1 MADRERISFPNKTN
15 PLESGFIDNPKI
27 RPGMHRAA
35 RQLQSAAFVDAM
47 IELGWSDARRNRY
60 HPIWLRDNC
69 RCERCGDP
77 AIGYRSLRLS
87 ALDLNL
93 KPVTLT
99 ADPAGLDITWE
110 DGHRSHY
117 PAAWLDE
124 YAYDDAAR
132 RARAFI
138 AKPWDD
144 ALRRDPPSFDYRQVS
159 ADDEQLLGMLCQLR
173 DHGICL
179 VHGAPAEAGIVEAL
193 SRRFG
198 FPQASNFGIV
208 QDLVFNPEM
217 RSIAND
223 IKALKPHT
231 DEPYR
236 ASPPGI
242 LLFHCIAN
250 DQTGAGSS
258 TFVDGFEIA
267 ERLRAHD
274 LQGFNALCNNSQP
287 FRRHFAD
294 DVDLIA
300 EFPLISVDEF
310 GHLCG
315 VRINDRV
322 AAPAMIAPDQV
333 EAYYRGLHYLLQQ
346 SEDPQLILHLT
357 LKPGD
362 IVIFDNHRVL
372 HGRTD
377 LTVNGQRWLQWVQ
390 VERGDFHSSLRILA
404 DRFGQARD
412 ARPLMKGAYGKSGN
426 GAQT

>member
-1 MADRERISFPNKTN
+1 MNLAARHPISA
-15 PLESGFIDNPKI
+15 EFID
-27 RPGMHRAA
+27 
-35 RQLQSAAFVDAM
+35 SM
-47 IELGWSDARRNRY
+47 IELVWSDASRNHY

-69 RCERCGDP
+69 RCELCGDP

-93 KPVTLT
+93 QPATLAT
-99 ADPAGLDITWE
+99 TPAGLDIGWD

-117 PAAWLDE
+117 PADWLAE

-132 RARAFI
+132 RVRAFV
-138 AKPWDD
+138 ARPWDD
-144 ALRRDPPSFDYRQVS
+144 ALRRDPPSFDYWQVS
-159 ADDEQLLGMLCQLR
+159 ADDAQLLGMLRQVR
-173 DHGICL
+173 DHGICF
-179 VHGAPAEAGIVEAL
+179 VRGAPAEAGVVEAL
-193 SRRFG
+193 GRRFG

-208 QDLVFNPEM
+208 QDLMFNPQK

-242 LLFHCIAN
+242 LLFHCITN

-274 LQGFNALCNNSQP
+274 PEGFHALCNNSQS

-300 EFPLISVDEF
+300 EFPVISVDEF
-310 GHLCG
+310 GNLCG

-322 AAPAMIAPDQV
+322 AAPANIAPDQV
-333 EAYYRGLHYLLQQ
+333 EVYYRGLQYLLQQ
-346 SEDPQLILHLT
+346 SENPALILHLT

-362 IVIFDNHRVL
+362 IALFDNHRVL

-377 LTVNGQRWLQWVQ
+377 LTVDGQRWLQWVQ
-390 VERGDFHSSLRILA
+390 IERGDFHSSLRILA
-404 DRFGQARD
+404 DRLGEDRD
-412 ARPLMKGAYGKSGN
+412 ADPLMKGAYGKTANAGQ
-426 GAQT
+426 A

>member
-1 MADRERISFPNKTN
+1 
-15 PLESGFIDNPKI
+15 
-27 RPGMHRAA
+27 MHRAA
-35 RQLQSAAFVDAM
+35 RQLQSADFVDAM
-47 IELGWSDARRNRY
+47 IELSWSDDSHNRY

-69 RCERCGDP
+69 RCEHCGDP

-87 ALDLNL
+87 ALALNL
-93 KPVTLT
+93 KPATLG
-99 ADPAGLDITWE
+99 ADRSGLDITWE

-117 PAAWLDE
+117 PAAWLIE

-132 RARAFI
+132 RARAFK

-144 ALRRDPPSFDYRQVS
+144 ALRSSPPSFDYRQVS
-159 ADDEQLLGMLCQLR
+159 EDDAQLLSMLRQLR
-173 DHGICL
+173 DHGICF
-179 VHGAPAEAGIVEAL
+179 VRGAPAKAGVVEAL

-208 QDLVFNPEM
+208 QDLVFNPKK

-274 LQGFNALCNNSQP
+274 PGGFDALCNNSQS

-300 EFPLISVDEF
+300 EFPILSVDEF
-310 GHLCG
+310 GNLCG
-315 VRINDRV
+315 LRINDRV
-322 AAPAMIAPDQV
+322 AAPAMIAPEQV
-333 EAYYRGLHYLLQQ
+333 EIYYRGLHYLLQQ
-346 SEDPQLILHLT
+346 SEDPALIMHLT
-357 LKPGD
+357 LSPGD
-362 IVIFDNHRVL
+362 IAIFDNHRVL

-377 LTVNGQRWLQWVQ
+377 LTVDGQRWLQWVQ

-404 DRFGQARD
+404 DRLGEARD
-412 ARPLMKGAYGKSGN
+412 ARPLMKGAYGKTA
-426 GAQT
+426 GAEQA